1 MRYLKVLGAVLLAAL
16 VATAGVVMLAVAV
29 GVAALYLL
37 VQRLRGK
44 PPVIRFG
51 RAIPPRPRPAAA
63 NTADVIDVDATDVTA
78 RPQLRS

>member
-1 MRYLKVLGAVLLAAL
+1 MRYLKILGAVLLAAL
-16 VATAGVVMLAVAV
+16 AATAGIVMLAVAV
-29 GVAALYLL
+29 AVAAIFLL

-51 RAIPPRPRPAAA
+51 RATPPRPRPAPGS
-63 NTADVIDVDATDVTA
+63 DVIDVTATDVTA